1 MTRWSAAGVRVVA
14 RLKELLTG
22 KRIAIAPGATDA
34 WVARLIEEA
43 GFPLVYMTGAGVANT
58 LLGEP
63 DIGLVT
69 MSEMVAQASRIA
81 HAVSVPVLAD
91 ADTGFGG
98 VANVARTV
106 REYERA
112 GIEGLHIEDQAFPKK
127 CGHFE
132 GKVLVEPAEMILR
145 LEAALAAR
153 TDPNFVIIARCDARA
168 VEGLDAAIERARLY
182 ARTGVDALFVEAPQS
197 IEEVRRIPEAL
208 PDIPLIANMVE
219 GGKTPLVSAAEL
231 ERLGYRIVL
240 YANFALR
247 VAAYAVR
254 DALATLRDTGTSAG
268 MLDSILSWKD
278 RQALVRL
285 PEANAFEQDV
295 VKRAASHHL
304 ADSDR
309 R

>member
-1 MTRWSAAGVRVVA
+1 MA
-14 RLKELLTG
+14 RLKEILTG
-22 KRIAIAPGATDA
+22 KSIAVAPGATDA

-81 HAVSVPVLAD
+81 HAVRVPVLAD

-132 GKVLVEPAEMILR
+132 GKVLVEPGEMVLR

-153 TDPNFVIIARCDARA
+153 TDPDFVIVARCDARA

-182 ARTGVDALFVEAPQS
+182 ARVGVDALFVEAPQS
-197 IEEVRRIPEAL
+197 LEELRRIPEAL
-208 PDIPLIANMVE
+208 PNIPLIANMVE

-231 ERLGYRIVL
+231 ERLGYRVVL

-254 DALATLRDTGTSAG
+254 DALTTLRDTGTSAG
-268 MLDSILSWKD
+268 LLDRILSWKD
-278 RQALVRL
+278 RQTLVKL
-285 PEANAFEQDV
+285 PEANAFEQDIM
-295 VKRAASHHL
+295 KRAASHRV
-304 ADSDR
+304 AGSDR